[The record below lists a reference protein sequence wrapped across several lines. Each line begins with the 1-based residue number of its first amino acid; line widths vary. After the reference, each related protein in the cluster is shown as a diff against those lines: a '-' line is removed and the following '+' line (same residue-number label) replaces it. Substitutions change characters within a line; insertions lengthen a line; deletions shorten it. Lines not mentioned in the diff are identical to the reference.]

1 LLGYFL
7 LTLLPIAAVIYV
19 VWAYRKRTAERVAVS
34 SKRFS
39 EIFGSA
45 TATGTAAPRTS
56 DAAGAPPT
64 QAPSLKKEQLLD
76 PQHALLFRTLASCLP
91 GYAIFVHVSLAAVV
105 ELPPTVQGREREQRS
120 RVLAQHAVDCLVCN
134 RDLEV
139 IAAVD
144 VEDGMNAESRIK
156 SEYLKAARVRYLRL
170 SPAALP
176 GSDEIPALL
185 FGQASEKSN

>member
-45 TATGTAAPRTS
+45 AAAPAASSTS
-56 DAAGAPPT
+56 HAAGIPPT
-64 QAPSLKKEQLLD
+64 RAPALKKEKLLD
-76 PQHALLFRTLASCLP
+76 AQHALLFRTLASCLP
-91 GYAIFVHVSLAAVV
+91 EHAIFVHVSLAAVI
-105 ELPPTVQGREREQRS
+105 ELPPTLQGREREQRL

-134 RDLEV
+134 QEMQM

-144 VEDGMNAESRIK
+144 IEDGVNAESRIK
-156 SEYLKAARVRYLRL
+156 SEYLKAAQLRYLRV
-170 SPAALP
+170 SPAALSGP
-176 GSDEIPALL
+176 SEIQTLL
-185 FGQASEKSN
+185 FGQAGEQSN

>member
-19 VWAYRKRTAERVAVS
+19 VWAYRKRTAERIAVS
-34 SKRFS
+34 SKRYS

-45 TATGTAAPRTS
+45 ATAPAASPTS
-56 DAAGAPPT
+56 HAAGIPPT
-64 QAPSLKKEQLLD
+64 RAPALKKEKLLD
-76 PQHALLFRTLASCLP
+76 AQHALLFRTLASCLP
-91 GYAIFVHVSLAAVV
+91 EHAIFVHVSLAAVI
-105 ELPPTVQGREREQRS
+105 ELPPTLQGREREQRL

-134 RDLEV
+134 QEMQV

-144 VEDGMNAESRIK
+144 IEDGVHAESRIK
-156 SEYLKAARVRYLRL
+156 SEYLKAAQVRYLRV

-176 GSDEIPALL
+176 GPGEIQTLL
-185 FGQASEKSN
+185 FGQAGERPN